1 MAEETHNRQGVA
13 VGVQWS
19 EELVEDLTREV
30 FDIYFHAKYSADKWK
45 KTLEKKRR
53 TVGMQVNQVIY
64 DSSGKPL
71 LNKTECGRLSHIL
84 GMTPREFS
92 DIFGVKINAS
102 NIPSNPSAF
111 CKQSDNDRNSNIYR
125 LCKNIFLRHGI
136 ILLAPNM
143 TRSDIKWERREFERS
158 LAEEDEADSEL
169 IAMARERMQ
178 QRSRLRTKCIE
189 QYEAAID
196 NNHRQNTETSNQTPL
211 QTLLFE
217 TE

>member
-1 MAEETHNRQGVA
+1 
-13 VGVQWS
+13 
-19 EELVEDLTREV
+19 
-30 FDIYFHAKYSADKWK
+30 
-45 KTLEKKRR
+45 
-53 TVGMQVNQVIY
+53 
-64 DSSGKPL
+64 
-71 LNKTECGRLSHIL
+71 
-84 GMTPREFS
+84 
-92 DIFGVKINAS
+92 
-102 NIPSNPSAF
+102 
-111 CKQSDNDRNSNIYR
+111 
-125 LCKNIFLRHGI
+125 
-136 ILLAPNM
+136 M

-189 QYEAAID
+189 QYETAID